1 MLYMIGTLALDTRPF
16 AVDEMSRE
24 ADASIAA
31 KPLMGAAQA
40 KEFTGEG
47 EDDITLSGQLLPT
60 KIGGLDQLEI
70 LHQMRKQGTPFP
82 LMRGD
87 GMRFG
92 FWLAGSDAADCCRFA
107 GGPYLAPEYLGT
119 GLAIAARPDETKLT
133 DAFDYAL
140 QQISIKGIFA
150 ELYLRYFPVSFY

>member
-92 FWLAGSDAADCCRFA
+92 WYAITRISERHKSLGRDGVSFTVDVTISMTRTEATVGAG
-107 GGPYLAPEYLGT
+107 
-119 GLAIAARPDETKLT
+119 
-133 DAFDYAL
+133 
-140 QQISIKGIFA
+140 QQIISGLLSLFGA
-150 ELYLRYFPVSFY
+150 LGR